1 MKKDKQ
7 RIEDENWNEA
17 HIKSYLDVQ
26 SYDGTDP
33 DFHCLYRAYTRMNAD
48 VFSDFVQLF
57 KAERRNI
64 HATNKAGQSLADI
77 IAEHKQ
83 GQQYLSAL
91 TA

>member
-1 MKKDKQ
+1 MKKDKL
-7 RIEDENWNEA
+7 RIEDENWNET

-26 SYDGTDP
+26 SFDGTDS

-48 VFSDFVQLF
+48 VFLTFVKLF
-57 KAERRNI
+57 KAEGRNV

-83 GQQYLSAL
+83 SQQYLSAL